1 MVICDKHRK
10 RANEIASMVVIGDVT
25 DRDVVLI
32 DDICDTGGTLA
43 KSARSFKRKRRK
55 KCKGIDYSPGIERK
69 CL

>member
-25 DRDVVLI
+25 DRDVVII

-43 KSARSFKRKRRK
+43 KVQVF
-55 KCKGIDYSPGIERK
+55 
-69 CL
+69 

>member
-25 DRDVVLI
+25 DRDVVII

-43 KSARSFKRKRRK
+43 KVQVFKRKRSK
-55 KCKGIDYSPGIERK
+55 KCEGFDYSPGT
-69 CL
+69 